1 MNKCSS
7 LLDFFLCCPVKRFLN
22 KCIVKPKT
30 PDEKKDSNKIIVEEL
45 KNDLHEDNDSLREIS
60 EIREIFIDST
70 ISDSEFNKPKNI
82 PNLKLKNL
90 VKKDSL
96 SDFIDNNYLNNDLSN
111 LNNVLNRQNYGSNIV
126 NEIRVNND

>member
-7 LLDFFLCCPVKRFLN
+7 ILDFFLCSPIKRFLN
-22 KCIVKPKT
+22 KCIVKPKAR
-30 PDEKKDSNKIIVEEL
+30 DEKKDSNKIIVEEL
-45 KNDLHEDNDSLREIS
+45 KKDIHEDSDSLREIS

-96 SDFIDNNYLNNDLSN
+96 NDFIDNNYLNNDLSN
-111 LNNVLNRQNYGSNIV
+111 LNNDLNRQNYGSNIV

>member
-7 LLDFFLCCPVKRFLN
+7 ILDFFLCCPVKRFLN
-22 KCIVKPKT
+22 KCIIKPKT
-30 PDEKKDSNKIIVEEL
+30 PDEKKDSNKIIVEEF
-45 KNDLHEDNDSLREIS
+45 KKDIHEDADSLREIS

-96 SDFIDNNYLNNDLSN
+96 NDFIDNNYLNNDLSN
-111 LNNVLNRQNYGSNIV
+111 LNNDLNRQNYGSNIV

>member
-7 LLDFFLCCPVKRFLN
+7 ILDFFLCCPVKRFLN
-22 KCIVKPKT
+22 KCIIKPKT

-45 KNDLHEDNDSLREIS
+45 KRDIREDTDSLREIS

-96 SDFIDNNYLNNDLSN
+96 NDFIDNNYLNNDLSN
-111 LNNVLNRQNYGSNIV
+111 LNNDLNRQNYGSNIV

>member
-7 LLDFFLCCPVKRFLN
+7 ILDFFLCSPIKRFLN
-22 KCIVKPKT
+22 KCIVKPKAR
-30 PDEKKDSNKIIVEEL
+30 DEKKDSNKIIVEEL
-45 KNDLHEDNDSLREIS
+45 KKDIHEDSDSLREIS

-96 SDFIDNNYLNNDLSN
+96 NDFIDNNYLNNDLSN
-111 LNNVLNRQNYGSNIV
+111 LNNDLNRQNYGSNIG

>member
-45 KNDLHEDNDSLREIS
+45 KKDIHEDADSLREIS

-111 LNNVLNRQNYGSNIV
+111 LNNVLNKQNYGSNIV
-126 NEIRVNND
+126 SEIRVNND